1 MSKLIHNPGPLIL
14 PALISLLL
22 AGTVQAESEQTMLV
36 LDASG
41 SMWGQLDGK
50 TKIEI
55 AREALGQLVDDWPA
69 GREVGLVAYG
79 HRNKGDCNDIETI
92 LPVGPLDAAQLKKT
106 VQGINPKGKTPLSAA
121 VRQAAEA
128 MKYTEEK
135 ATVVLL
141 SDGRE
146 TCDMDPCALGAE
158 LEKLGVDFTAH
169 VIGFDVASSADQAGL
184 RCLAENTGGRFIPAA
199 NAEELNA
206 ALEQTAKAP
215 EPAPAPEPEPVSG
228 PEPLPQA
235 ELEAPAEAIKGT
247 QIKVG
252 LKAEDGLDGYVYLY
266 AKGKEDQY
274 ISYGN
279 VRAARTG
286 GYQPAELRLPAATG
300 EFTLKWLSSK
310 KEVLAEAPLTIT
322 EAEISLEAP
331 ESATQGTLIKVGLNA
346 PEGLDGYV
354 YLYAKGK
361 EDQYISYG
369 NVRAARTGGYQPAEL
384 RLPAATGEFTLKWL
398 SSKKEVLA
406 EAPLTITEAE
416 ISLEAP
422 ESAPRGTLIEVDL
435 NAPDGLDGYV
445 YLYAKGKEDQ
455 YISYGNVRA
464 ARTGGYQP
472 AELRLPAATGEFTLK
487 WLSSKKE
494 VLAEAPLT
502 ITEAEISLEAPESAP
517 RGTLIEVGL
526 NAPDGLDGYVYL
538 YAQGRDQYISYGNVR
553 ADRIKGYQPASLRL
567 PATPGEYTVKWLS
580 GKDEVLAETPL
591 TIADADINLQVPAQ
605 VETGT
610 ENLAVGLNGPDG
622 LDGYVYLYARG
633 RDKYIS
639 YGNVRADRIKG
650 YQPTSIKL
658 PEVTGQYE
666 LKWLSGKEEVLAE
679 APLEIVEEITEENSP
694 VEQLTPQEQSD
705 TMEKQAP
712 AGTAAAVDDADAEE
726 QTPAGEADAGE
737 PADDADTE
745 TQTPADGAD
754 TPEPADDADTDEPVA
769 TEEQVP
775 ANEANADKPTD
786 DADAEMQ
793 APADEADTDEPAAAE
808 TPAPVTESSRAG
820 LNPVP
825 PDGLDSLDEA
835 ALKYY
840 QEMGPLELAADLVPQ
855 PPYPVWRLH
864 LALHPVMNAD
874 EVLSG
879 YQVEVSRINLSPRL
893 YQQLVNNFGAGI
905 ADKSLND
912 NTPSDHYTLPFT
924 IAQNVNADLLVDEVS
939 HAEYPPEGSCGLLPD
954 CTALW
959 QDHEDSDWGISSTP
973 VLQAAP
979 WHQDDI
985 GVPALVRTLAQQAG
999 WLQEENGQYRWITPE
1014 MPEGIG
1020 PGRPW
1025 VEVTIDSHAGNGGLL
1040 VADWMERVADDS
1052 VAAQLERVLYDP
1064 EQPESVQ
1071 AFRANRC
1078 ARGEQQDSARQTCP

>member
-252 LKAEDGLDGYVYLY
+252 LKAED
-266 AKGKEDQY
+266 
-274 ISYGN
+274 
-279 VRAARTG
+279 
-286 GYQPAELRLPAATG
+286 
-300 EFTLKWLSSK
+300 
-310 KEVLAEAPLTIT
+310 
-322 EAEISLEAP
+322 
-331 ESATQGTLIKVGLNA
+331 
-346 PEGLDGYV
+346 GLDGYV

>member
-286 GYQPAELRLPAATG
+286 GYQPAELRLPA
-300 EFTLKWLSSK
+300 
-310 KEVLAEAPLTIT
+310 
-322 EAEISLEAP
+322 
-331 ESATQGTLIKVGLNA
+331 
-346 PEGLDGYV
+346 D
-354 YLYAKGK
+354 
-361 EDQYISYG
+361 
-369 NVRAARTGGYQPAEL
+369 
-384 RLPAATGEFTLKWL
+384 
-398 SSKKEVLA
+398 
-406 EAPLTITEAE
+406 
-416 ISLEAP
+416 
-422 ESAPRGTLIEVDL
+422 
-435 NAPDGLDGYV
+435 
-445 YLYAKGKEDQ
+445 
-455 YISYGNVRA
+455 
-464 ARTGGYQP
+464 
-472 AELRLPAATGEFTLK
+472 TGEFTLK

-639 YGNVRADRIKG
+639 YGNVR
-650 YQPTSIKL
+650 
-658 PEVTGQYE
+658 
-666 LKWLSGKEEVLAE
+666 
-679 APLEIVEEITEENSP
+679 
-694 VEQLTPQEQSD
+694 
-705 TMEKQAP
+705 
-712 AGTAAAVDDADAEE
+712 
-726 QTPAGEADAGE
+726 
-737 PADDADTE
+737 
-745 TQTPADGAD
+745 
-754 TPEPADDADTDEPVA
+754 
-769 TEEQVP
+769 
-775 ANEANADKPTD
+775 
-786 DADAEMQ
+786 
-793 APADEADTDEPAAAE
+793 
-808 TPAPVTESSRAG
+808 
-820 LNPVP
+820 
-825 PDGLDSLDEA
+825 
-835 ALKYY
+835 
-840 QEMGPLELAADLVPQ
+840 
-855 PPYPVWRLH
+855 
-864 LALHPVMNAD
+864 
-874 EVLSG
+874 
-879 YQVEVSRINLSPRL
+879 
-893 YQQLVNNFGAGI
+893 
-905 ADKSLND
+905 
-912 NTPSDHYTLPFT
+912 
-924 IAQNVNADLLVDEVS
+924 
-939 HAEYPPEGSCGLLPD
+939 
-954 CTALW
+954 
-959 QDHEDSDWGISSTP
+959 
-973 VLQAAP
+973 
-979 WHQDDI
+979 
-985 GVPALVRTLAQQAG
+985 
-999 WLQEENGQYRWITPE
+999 
-1014 MPEGIG
+1014 
-1020 PGRPW
+1020 
-1025 VEVTIDSHAGNGGLL
+1025 
-1040 VADWMERVADDS
+1040 
-1052 VAAQLERVLYDP
+1052 
-1064 EQPESVQ
+1064 
-1071 AFRANRC
+1071 
-1078 ARGEQQDSARQTCP
+1078 